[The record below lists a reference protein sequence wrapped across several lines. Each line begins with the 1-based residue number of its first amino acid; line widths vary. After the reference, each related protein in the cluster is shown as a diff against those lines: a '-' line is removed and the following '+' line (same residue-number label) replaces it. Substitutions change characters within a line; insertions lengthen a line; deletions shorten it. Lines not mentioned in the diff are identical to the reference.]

1 MINPRY
7 KRVFVSRVLYCTA
20 STRVDVGVRVISSEI
35 INLVARLLSYLLL
48 FFFFFL
54 PLRSLTLDI

>member
-20 STRVDVGVRVISSEI
+20 TRVDVGVRVISSEI